1 MPNHYL
7 VTGGAGFIGS
17 HITEKCLLNGHNVRV
32 LDNLSTGRKQNLDAL
47 KGDIEFIEGDI
58 RNMDDLRKAMSGI
71 DMVFHQAALPSV
83 PRSIEEPRAC
93 HESNITGTLNVLLAA
108 RRAGVK
114 RVIYAGSSSAYGDTR
129 ILPKKED
136 MTPSPLSP
144 YALAKLTGEYYCQ
157 VFSSVYQLETI
168 TLRYFNVFGPRQNP
182 ESQYAAVIP
191 KFIQAVQENKSP
203 VVYGDG
209 EQTRD
214 VTYVGNVAAAN
225 ILAAQAEKTSG
236 EVVNVATHTQIS
248 LNQLLTTIE
257 ELRGRTV
264 QPRYEP
270 PRPGDVRHS
279 FADISRAR
287 QFLGYEPAIGF
298 EEGLRLTMEW
308 LKLNQKSKIKNQK

>member
-17 HITEKCLLNGHNVRV
+17 HIAEKCLLNGHNVRV
-32 LDNLSTGRKQNLDAL
+32 LDNLSTGREENLAAL
-47 KGDIEFIEGDI
+47 KGDVEFVEGDI
-58 RNMDDLRKAMSGI
+58 RNMEDLHNAMSGI

-114 RVIYAGSSSAYGDTR
+114 RVIYAGSSSAYGDTPV
-129 ILPKKED
+129 LPKKED

-214 VTYVGNVAAAN
+214 FTYVGNVASAN

-248 LNQLLTTIE
+248 LNQLLTTLE
-257 ELRGRTV
+257 ELSGQTA

-279 FADISRAR
+279 FADITRA
-287 QFLGYEPAIGF
+287 QQLLGYEPAIGF
-298 EEGLRLTMEW
+298 EEGLRLTMDW
-308 LKLNQKSKIKNQK
+308 MKQNQRSKIKNQK

>member
-17 HITEKCLLNGHNVRV
+17 HIAEKCLLNGHNVRI
-32 LDNLSTGRKQNLDAL
+32 LDNLSTGRKENLAAL
-47 KGDIEFIEGDI
+47 KGDVEFVEGDI
-58 RNMDDLRKAMSGI
+58 RNMEDLHTAMSGI

-108 RRAGVK
+108 RRSGVK
-114 RVIYAGSSSAYGDTR
+114 RVIYAGSSSAYGDTPV
-129 ILPKKED
+129 LPKKED

-157 VFSSVYQLETI
+157 VFSSVYKLETI

-191 KFIQAVQENKSP
+191 KFVQAVQENKSP
-203 VVYGDG
+203 IVYGDG

-214 VTYVGNVAAAN
+214 FTYVGNVASAN

-248 LNQLLTTIE
+248 LNQLLTTLE
-257 ELRGRTV
+257 EFSGQTA

-279 FADISRAR
+279 FADITRA
-287 QFLGYEPAIGF
+287 QQLLGYEPALGF
-298 EEGLRLTMEW
+298 KEGLRLTMAW
-308 LKLNQKSKIKNQK
+308 LKQNQRSKIKNQK